1 MVVFLFSAFTSGLG
15 PCQGCMR
22 WACVGRV
29 SVSSINEGA
38 HATHRDVK
46 SNSTQCSKKRIKL
59 EGPAHHLLTEDLL

>member
-1 MVVFLFSAFTSGLG
+1 VVFSAFTSGLG
-15 PCQGCMR
+15 LCQGCMC
-22 WACVGRV
+22 WAFVSRI

-38 HATHRDVK
+38 HATHHQNVK

>member
-1 MVVFLFSAFTSGLG
+1 VFVS
-15 PCQGCMR
+15 R
-22 WACVGRV
+22 I

-38 HATHRDVK
+38 HATHHQNVK